1 MQLTI
6 KQAAELLGVSES
18 QVHRWIRDRG
28 MPAVL
33 FNEQYRLNR
42 VSLMDW
48 AQRNQVQLPVQELD
62 AEATPLHLADALERG
77 GIHRD
82 LFGASRQQVVAA
94 AVDRLLLPQSVDR
107 DLLRE
112 MILARAAHDST
123 AIGNGIALPHARYPF
138 VAAVP
143 APILGLF
150 FLSAPV
156 DFGAAD
162 GIAMTTLFVLVSPTV
177 RTHLH
182 MLSRVAR
189 ALTGEMKRPIHT
201 RATYEEI
208 LAAARAADAR
218 SQGSRP

>member
-1 MQLTI
+1 VQLTI
-6 KQAAELLGVSES
+6 NQAAVLLGVSEA

-28 MPAVL
+28 MPAIL

-48 AQRNQVQLPVQELD
+48 AQRNQIPLPDPALD
-62 AEATPLHLADALERG
+62 EASIPLRLAEALGRG

-94 AVDRLLLPQSVDR
+94 AVDRLLLPHSVDR

-138 VAAVP
+138 VADVG

-177 RTHLH
+177 RSHLQL
-182 MLSRVAR
+182 LSRVAR
-189 ALTGEMKRPIHT
+189 ALTGELKQAIDA
-201 RATYEEI
+201 RAPDAEI
-208 LAAARAADAR
+208 LAAARAADEA
-218 SQGSRP
+218 SQGSRR

>member
-6 KQAAELLGVSES
+6 KQAADLLGVSES

-48 AQRNQVQLPVQELD
+48 AQRNQVPLPVQELD
-62 AEATPLHLADALERG
+62 AEADPLYLADALARG

-82 LFGASRQQVVAA
+82 LFGTSRQQVVAA
-94 AVDRLLLPQSVDR
+94 AVDRLQLPSSVDR

-112 MILARAAHDST
+112 MILARSAHDST

-138 VAAVP
+138 VAAVRT
-143 APILGLF
+143 PILGLF

-189 ALTGEMKRPIHT
+189 ALTGELKQPIHA
-201 RATYEEI
+201 RATDEEI
-208 LAAARAADAR
+208 LAAARAADR
-218 SQGSRP
+218 KSPRP

>member
-1 MQLTI
+1 
-6 KQAAELLGVSES
+6 
-18 QVHRWIRDRG
+18 
-28 MPAVL
+28 MPAIL

-48 AQRNQVQLPVQELD
+48 AQRNQIPLPVPPLD
-62 AEATPLHLADALERG
+62 EASVPLRLAEALAQG

-82 LFGASRQQVVAA
+82 LFGATRQQVVAA
-94 AVDRLLLPQSVDR
+94 AVDRLLLPHSVDR

-138 VAAVP
+138 VADVR

-177 RTHLH
+177 RSHLQL
-182 MLSRVAR
+182 LSRVAR
-189 ALTGEMKRPIHT
+189 ALTGDMKRAIDR
-201 RATYEEI
+201 RATDEEI
-208 LAAARAADAR
+208 FAAARAADAA

>member
-6 KQAAELLGVSES
+6 NQAAELLGVSES

-28 MPAVL
+28 MPAIL

-42 VSLMDW
+42 VSIMDW
-48 AQRNQVQLPVQELD
+48 AQRNQIPLPVPVLD
-62 AEATPLHLADALERG
+62 EATEPARLAEALARG

-82 LFGASRQQVVAA
+82 LFGSSRQQVVAA
-94 AVDRLLLPQSVDR
+94 AVDRLLLPSSVDR

-138 VAAVP
+138 VAAVG

-162 GIAMTTLFVLVSPTV
+162 GIAMTTLFVLVS
-177 RTHLH
+177 
-182 MLSRVAR
+182 
-189 ALTGEMKRPIHT
+189 
-201 RATYEEI
+201 
-208 LAAARAADAR
+208 
-218 SQGSRP
+218 

>member
-1 MQLTI
+1 VQLTI
-6 KQAAELLGVSES
+6 NQAAVLLGVSEA

-28 MPAVL
+28 MPAIL

-48 AQRNQVQLPVQELD
+48 AQRNQIPLPD
-62 AEATPLHLADALERG
+62 PAFDEASIPLRLADALARG

-94 AVDRLLLPQSVDR
+94 AVDRLLLPRSVDR
-107 DLLRE
+107 ELLRE
-112 MILARAAHDST
+112 MILARAEHDST

-138 VAAVP
+138 VADVG

-162 GIAMTTLFVLVSPTV
+162 GVAMTTLFVLVSPTV
-177 RTHLH
+177 RSHLQL
-182 MLSRVAR
+182 LSRVAR
-189 ALTGEMKRPIHT
+189 ALTGELKRAIDV
-201 RATYEEI
+201 RATDQEI
-208 LAAARAADAR
+208 LAAARAADAA
-218 SQGSRP
+218 SQGSRR